1 MSPRTFDQA
10 WPSRYLTAADLSGRS
25 FTATIR
31 SIEFEK
37 MQDGSEKPV
46 AYFNKVKKGVV
57 LNKTKGKFL
66 AGLAKSMKFDDWL
79 GLEVQVREGITSF
92 KGDEVACI
100 KFERSEK
107 QKAKE
112 VKDALD
118 GDGLPDMTGGS
129 DEDDE
134 DEDL

>member
-25 FTATIR
+25 FTASIR

-66 AGLAKSMKFDDWL
+66 AGLAKSLKFDDWL
-79 GLEVQVREGITSF
+79 GLEVQVREGVTSF

-100 KFERSEK
+100 KFERSQK
-107 QKAKE
+107 QKTKD

-118 GDGLPDMTGGS
+118 DELPDFAGGS
-129 DEDDE
+129 DEDNE